1 MQKANMRST
10 IPAGENF
17 ILKKYMWVCPDCWGT
32 AGKAT
37 DKQFCYNQ
45 FLTLNTAD
53 SKITTLLRGKGVLEE
68 MDCFSSSG
76 QVSLLLN
83 LILPEV
89 PRLAGGE
96 PQHEQ
101 MIGGSLFPGVG
112 NLVLHVSGRAPW
124 LNDKEHGNRHRRH
137 YSIKTD
143 LLSNSMDRHDTTFF
157 THGVFLNPWHL
168 PTWGTD

>member
-1 MQKANMRST
+1 M
-10 IPAGENF
+10 
-17 ILKKYMWVCPDCWGT
+17 CPDCWGT
-32 AGKAT
+32 AGKGT

-112 NLVLHVSGRAPW
+112 NLVLHVSGRAP
-124 LNDKEHGNRHRRH
+124 
-137 YSIKTD
+137 
-143 LLSNSMDRHDTTFF
+143 
-157 THGVFLNPWHL
+157 
-168 PTWGTD
+168 